1 MVRGAG
7 TVLNVATVLA
17 GSGVGVLLGD
27 RLRQRVRD
35 VITDGL
41 GLVTLL
47 IAGLNAVAVRDDDF
61 ASAVGK
67 SGTVLV
73 VLGAVVLGGLIGS
86 LLQLEERLES
96 FGGWLQRR
104 LTHGAAG
111 TARARFIEGYVV
123 ASLVFCV
130 GPLTVLGSIEDG
142 LGRGVDQLAL
152 KSTLDGFAAIA
163 FAASFGWGVAA
174 SAVTVGVLQGALTVA
189 GWLAGSFLGDAELS
203 ALTATGGLLLVG
215 VAFRLLRLRPL
226 PVVDLLPALILAPA
240 ITAVVAH
247 VR

>member
-1 MVRGAG
+1 
-7 TVLNVATVLA
+7 VLNVATVLA

-27 RLRQRVRD
+27 RLQQRVRD

-41 GLVTLL
+41 ALVVLL
-47 IAGLNAVAVRDDDF
+47 IAGLNAAAVRDHDF
-61 ASAVGK
+61 VSAVGK
-67 SGTVLV
+67 SATVLV
-73 VLGAVVLGGLIGS
+73 VLGAVVLGGLVGS
-86 LLQLEERLES
+86 LLRLEARLES

-104 LTHGAAG
+104 LSRGA
-111 TARARFIEGYVV
+111 TSTSRARFIEGYVV

-130 GPLTVLGSIEDG
+130 GPVTVLGSIEDG

-152 KSTLDGFAAIA
+152 KSTLDGFAAVA
-163 FAASFGWGVAA
+163 FAATFGWGVAA
-174 SAVTVGVLQGALTVA
+174 SAITVGVLQGALTVV
-189 GWLAGSFLGDAELS
+189 GWLAGSFLGDAELA

>member
-1 MVRGAG
+1 MVRGTG
-7 TVLNVATVLA
+7 TFVNIATVLA
-17 GSGVGVLLGD
+17 GSGLGVVLGD
-27 RLRQRVRD
+27 RLQQRVRD

-47 IAGLNAVAVRDDDF
+47 IAGLNAGAVRDRDF
-61 ASAVGK
+61 VQAVGT
-67 SGTVLV
+67 SATVLV
-73 VLGAVVLGGLIGS
+73 VLGAVVVGGLAGS
-86 LLQLEERLES
+86 LLRLEQRLEA
-96 FGGWLQRR
+96 FGGWLQQR
-104 LTHGAAG
+104 LTRGSVG
-111 TARARFIEGYVV
+111 TGRARFIEGYVV

-142 LGRGVDQLAL
+142 LGRGIDQLAL

-174 SAVTVGVLQGALTVA
+174 SALTVGVLQGALTVL
-189 GWLAGSFLGDAELS
+189 GWLAGSFLGDAELA

-215 VAFRLLRLRPL
+215 VAFRLLRIRPL

-240 ITAVVAH
+240 ITAVVAQF
-247 VR
+247 R